1 MVKFNPENKEI
12 LTFGECLDP
21 TAEISSEEEAEQY
34 LKDYTEYV
42 QNALNKNP
50 RNDEMTALD
59 ICKINIG
66 YYSGYL
72 DSETAERVKKLFNC
86 KHPIFG

>member
-21 TAEISSEEEAEQY
+21 TAEIQTEEEAEQY
-34 LKDYTEYV
+34 LKDYTKYV

-50 RNDEMTALD
+50 RNDEMTAVD
-59 ICKINIG
+59 ICKVNIG
-66 YYSGYL
+66 YYSGYFNYGRQ
-72 DSETAERVKKLFNC
+72 RVSRSS
-86 KHPIFG
+86 GDY